1 MINPL
6 RRLLYEMFL
15 LPVLRP
21 IQKLIDAGARIGSQ
35 GRLARRARSESV
47 QWTHQD
53 VLSRRARHLAMLFA
67 ISLAI
72 PATIAQGQQTPP
84 YFPSDSSERNS
95 TAQQDR
101 NSRRMPPDTSA
112 PEHTKLTT
120 AEVEQQIQNKLD
132 DEPILEGLSLLA
144 SADDKT
150 VTLRGKVANDE
161 QRSAAVRIARSY
173 SGSRKIVDMLKIEGA
188 PR

>member
-6 RRLLYEMFL
+6 RRLLFEMFV

-21 IQKLIDAGARIGSQ
+21 IQKLIDAGARIGSRE
-35 GRLARRARSESV
+35 RLARRARSQSA
-47 QWTHQD
+47 QSTHQD

-67 ISLAI
+67 ISLLVT
-72 PATIAQGQQTPP
+72 ATIAHAQQTPP
-84 YFPSDSSERNS
+84 YFPNGSSQGSS

-132 DEPILEGLSLLA
+132 DEPSLQGLSLLA
-144 SADDKT
+144 SVDERT

-161 QRSAAVRIARSY
+161 QRNVAVRIARSY
-173 SGSRKIVDMLKIEGA
+173 AGPKSSTTSLAITGDS
-188 PR
+188 

>member
-6 RRLLYEMFL
+6 RRLLYEMFV

-35 GRLARRARSESV
+35 GRQARRVRSQSV

-53 VLSRRARHLAMLFA
+53 VRSRRARHLAMLFT

-84 YFPSDSSERNS
+84 YFPSGTGQRNG

-132 DEPILEGLSLLA
+132 DEPMLQGLSLLA
-144 SADDKT
+144 SVDDKT
-150 VTLRGKVANDE
+150 VTLRGRVANDE
-161 QRSAAVRIARSY
+161 QRNAALRIARSY
-173 SGSRKIVDMLKIEGA
+173 RGNRKIVDMLKVEDA
-188 PR
+188 TR